1 MSDSLP
7 RSAVD
12 NPLFDLLAA
21 GDRAGT
27 LAYAAGMD
35 DDEKRRQKSLV
46 RKLRL
51 VVSAEPT
58 SARSTGGWWLGRL
71 TADHWAAAD
80 IAHMACIGAE
90 RSADLSYTDVKVARD
105 APPALFPDRLD
116 LFVESWSARYERNPK
131 GWDRNR
137 GIEAMFDWVRDGL
150 IPAPA
155 RRGAMLLLLRETQ
168 MDRVA
173 YLKFLRERPG
183 LIDVTLKELFRVP
196 GVTGASA
203 MQFDETNPWENR
215 RLSVLLPQLV
225 KLGYWDDEWVRQR
238 IERVLASDEWPE
250 YQKRFFK
257 LLRSNLAE

>member
-1 MSDSLP
+1 MSDSVP
-7 RSAVD
+7 ASAVD

-21 GDRAGT
+21 GDRAGA
-27 LAYAAGMD
+27 LAYAAAMD

-46 RKLRL
+46 RRLRL

-58 SARSTGGWWLGRL
+58 GARSPDGWWLGGL

-90 RSADLSYTDVKVARD
+90 RSADLSYTDRKVARD
-105 APPALFPDRLD
+105 APPELFSNRLE

-137 GIEAMFDWVRDGL
+137 GIEAMFDWVRAGL
-150 IPAPA
+150 VPAPVQ
-155 RRGAMLLLLRETQ
+155 RGAMLLLLSETQ
-168 MDRVA
+168 VERIDF
-173 YLKFLRERPG
+173 LKFLRERPA

-196 GVTGASA
+196 GVKGASA
-203 MQFDETNPWENR
+203 MQFDEANPPER

-225 KLGYWDDEWVRQR
+225 KLGYWDGEWVRHQ
-238 IERVLASDEWPE
+238 IEQVLASDEWPE

>member
-1 MSDSLP
+1 MNDTLP
-7 RSAVD
+7 TSAVD

-27 LAYAAGMD
+27 LAYVAAMD
-35 DDEKRRQKSLV
+35 DGEKRRQKSLV

-58 SARSTGGWWLGRL
+58 GARSADGWWQGELQP
-71 TADHWAAAD
+71 DHWAAAD

-90 RSADLSYTDVKVARD
+90 RSADLSYTDRTVARD
-105 APPALFPDRLD
+105 APPALFPGQLE

-150 IPAPA
+150 VPAPVQ
-155 RRGAMLLLLRETQ
+155 RGAMLLLLSETQ
-168 MDRVA
+168 VQRINF
-173 YLKFLRERPG
+173 LKFLRERPG
-183 LIDVTLKELFRVP
+183 LVDVTLKELFRVP
-196 GVTGASA
+196 GVKGASA
-203 MQFDETNPWENR
+203 MQFDEANPEDR

-225 KLGYWDDEWVRQR
+225 KLGYWDGEWVRR
-238 IERVLASDEWPE
+238 SIERVLASDEWPE

>member
-7 RSAVD
+7 TSAAD
-12 NPLFDLLAA
+12 NRLFDLLAA

-27 LAYAAGMD
+27 LAYAAAMD
-35 DDEKRRQKSLV
+35 DGEKRRQKSLV
-46 RKLRL
+46 RRLHL

-58 SARSTGGWWLGRL
+58 GARSPDGWWLGGL

-90 RSADLSYTDVKVARD
+90 RSADLSYTDRKVARD
-105 APPALFPDRLD
+105 APPVLFPGQLE
-116 LFVESWSARYERNPK
+116 LFVEAWSARYERSPK

-155 RRGAMLLLLRETQ
+155 QRGAMLLLLSETQ
-168 MDRVA
+168 AQRINF
-173 YLKFLRERPG
+173 LKFLRERPG
-183 LIDVTLKELFRVP
+183 LVDVTLKELFRVP
-196 GVTGASA
+196 GVKGASA
-203 MQFDETNPWENR
+203 MQFDEANTEDR
-215 RLSVLLPQLV
+215 RLSFLLPQLV
-225 KLGYWDDEWVRQR
+225 KLGYWDGEWVRQR
-238 IERVLASDEWPE
+238 IELVLASDEWPE

>member
-1 MSDSLP
+1 MSDALP
-7 RSAVD
+7 PSAD
-12 NPLFDLLAA
+12 HNPLFGLLAS

-27 LAYAAGMD
+27 LAYAAAMD

-58 SARSTGGWWLGRL
+58 GARSPDGWWLGPL
-71 TADHWAAAD
+71 TAEHWAAAD

-90 RSADLSYTDVKVARD
+90 RSADLSYTDRKVARD
-105 APPALFPDRLD
+105 APPALFPDRLE
-116 LFVESWSARYERNPK
+116 LFVESWSARFERNPK

-137 GIEAMFDWVRDGL
+137 GTEAMFDWVRDGL
-150 IPAPA
+150 VPAPA
-155 RRGAMLLLLRETQ
+155 QRGAMLLLLGETQ
-168 MDRVA
+168 VQRINF
-173 YLKFLRERPG
+173 LKFLGERPG
-183 LIDVTLKELFRVP
+183 LINVTLKELFHVP
-196 GVTGASA
+196 GVKGASA
-203 MQFDETNPWENR
+203 MQFDEANPRENR

-225 KLGYWDDEWVRQR
+225 KLGYWDGEWVRHS
-238 IERVLASDEWPE
+238 IEHVLASDEWPE

>member
-1 MSDSLP
+1 MSEP
-7 RSAVD
+7 VPPSAVD
-12 NPLFDLLAA
+12 NPLFNLLAA

-27 LAYAAGMD
+27 LAYAAAMD
-35 DDEKRRQKSLV
+35 DDEKRRQRSLV

-58 SARSTGGWWLGRL
+58 CARSADGWWLGEL

-90 RSADLSYTDVKVARD
+90 RSADLSYTDRKVARD
-105 APPALFPDRLD
+105 APPALFPDRLE
-116 LFVESWSARYERNPK
+116 LFVESWSARYVRNPK

-137 GIEAMFDWVRDGL
+137 GIEAMFDWVRSGL
-150 IPAPA
+150 VPAPVQ
-155 RRGAMLLLLRETQ
+155 RGAMLLLLSETQ
-168 MDRVA
+168 VERIDF
-173 YLKFLRERPG
+173 LKFLRERPG
-183 LIDVTLKELFRVP
+183 LIEVTLKELFRVP
-196 GVTGASA
+196 GVKGASA
-203 MQFDETNPWENR
+203 MQFDEANPREHR

-225 KLGYWDDEWVRQR
+225 KLGYWDGEWVRQQ